1 MTSTP
6 VAPAAPAPAPDPAAP
21 ARSRG
26 HDLAGT
32 GVLYR
37 LALRRDRIAL
47 PVWVYIGT
55 GMVAST
61 AFSFRELYGDEA
73 ARRTF
78 TAGIDGN
85 GSLRA
90 LYGPVFDGSTIGGLT
105 AWRMGVFGAVLA
117 ALMSTLLVVRHTRA
131 EEEDGRLELVGAGAV
146 GRRAPLT
153 AALAAALTAN
163 AALAA
168 LVAAALIG
176 AGQAA
181 AGALAFALGLGATG
195 LFFAALAAVT
205 AQLAETARA
214 ANGLAGAAIGTAF
227 VLRAVGDSGSGA
239 GWVGWLSPLGWAEQV
254 RAFGGD
260 RWWVLLLPLAGA
272 ALLTALARALVARRD
287 LGAGLLPQRPGPAA
301 AAPALASAAAL
312 ARRLQRGPLLG
323 WTLAF
328 AAAGAVFGG
337 VAKGVVDLI
346 GDNRQMADV
355 LARLGG
361 QRGVLDAYLS
371 SIATMLGMTAAVY
384 AVQAVLRM
392 RAEEVSGRA
401 EPVLAGAVSRLRW
414 AAGHLLFPLLGTA
427 LPLAAAGLT
436 AGLAEGLAL
445 GGGAGG
451 GGTGGGAGGAVGR
464 MLGATL
470 VQLPAVWL
478 TAAVA
483 LAAYG
488 LLPRRAAAGW
498 AGFGL
503 FVLVSWLGPILRL
516 PQAVLD
522 LSPFSHLPHLPGGG
536 LTAAPLFWITA
547 LTALTATAGLAALRR
562 RDLG

>member
-1 MTSTP
+1 MSSEALGTP
-6 VAPAAPAPAPDPAAP
+6 AATAPAPG
-21 ARSRG
+21 G
-26 HDLAGT
+26 HDLTGT

-55 GMVAST
+55 AMVAST
-61 AFSFRELYGDEA
+61 VFSFRKLYADEA
-73 ARRTF
+73 SRRTF
-78 TAGIDGN
+78 AAGIDGN

-90 LYGPVFDGSTIGGLT
+90 LYGPIFDGSSTGGLT

-131 EEEDGRLELVGAGAV
+131 EEEDGRLELIGAGAV
-146 GRRAPLT
+146 GRRASLT
-153 AALAAALTAN
+153 AALAAALTAD

-168 LVAAALIG
+168 LVTAALLA
-176 AGQAA
+176 AGQSA
-181 AGALAFALGLGATG
+181 AGSLAFGLALGTTG
-195 LFFAALAAVT
+195 LFFAAVAAVT

-214 ANGLAGAAIGTAF
+214 ANGLAGAAVGAAF
-227 VLRAVGDSGSGA
+227 VVRAVGDAGTGSS
-239 GWVGWLSPLGWAEQV
+239 WVSWLSPIGWSEQV
-254 RAFGGD
+254 RAFAGE

-272 ALLTALARALVARRD
+272 ALLTALARTLVARRD

-301 AAPALASAAAL
+301 APPALASAAAL

-323 WTLAF
+323 WTPAL

-346 GDNRQMADV
+346 GDNQQMAEV
-355 LARLGG
+355 LARMGG
-361 QRGVLDAYLS
+361 QQGVLNAYLS
-371 SIATMLGMTAAVY
+371 SIATVFGMVAAVY

-392 RAEEVSGRA
+392 RTEEVSGRA

-427 LPLAAAGLT
+427 LLLAAAGLA

-445 GGGAGG
+445 GR
-451 GGTGGGAGGAVGR
+451 GTGPAVGR

-483 LAAYG
+483 LAGYA
-488 LLPRRAAAGW
+488 LLPHRAAAGW
-498 AGFGL
+498 TGFGV
-503 FVLVSWLGPILRL
+503 FVLVAWLGPILQL
-516 PQAVLD
+516 PQGVLD
-522 LSPFSHLPHLPGGG
+522 LSPFSHLPHLPGGR
-536 LTAAPLFWITA
+536 LDAAPLLWITA
-547 LTALTATAGLAALRR
+547 LTALTTAVALAGLRR

>member
-1 MTSTP
+1 MSGP
-6 VAPAAPAPAPDPAAP
+6 APAAAPG
-21 ARSRG
+21 G
-26 HDLAGT
+26 HDLTGT

-47 PVWVYIGT
+47 PVWVYLGT
-55 GMVAST
+55 AMVAST
-61 AFSFRELYGDEA
+61 VFSFRKLYADEDS
-73 ARRTF
+73 RRTF
-78 TAGIDGN
+78 AAGIDGN

-90 LYGPVFDGSTIGGLT
+90 LYGPVFDGSTTGGLT

-146 GRRAPLT
+146 GRRAPLA

-168 LVAAALIG
+168 LVTAALLA
-176 AGQAA
+176 AGQSA
-181 AGALAFALGLGATG
+181 AGSLAFGLALGTAG
-195 LFFAALAAVT
+195 LFFAAFAAVT

-214 ANGLAGAAIGTAF
+214 ANGLAGAAVGAAF
-227 VLRAVGDSGSGA
+227 VVRAIGDA
-239 GWVGWLSPLGWAEQV
+239 GTGTSWISWLSPIGWSEQV
-254 RAFGGD
+254 RAFGGN
-260 RWWVLLLPLAGA
+260 RWWALLLPLAGA
-272 ALLTALARALVARRD
+272 ALLAALARTLVARRD

-301 AAPALASAAAL
+301 APPALAGAAAL

-323 WTLAF
+323 WTLAL

-346 GDNRQMADV
+346 GDNRQMAEV
-355 LARLGG
+355 LARMGG
-361 QRGVLDAYLS
+361 QQGVLDAYLS
-371 SIATMLGMTAAVY
+371 SIATVFGMVAAVY

-427 LPLAAAGLT
+427 LLLAAAGLA

-445 GGGAGG
+445 GR
-451 GGTGGGAGGAVGR
+451 GTGEAVGR
-464 MLGATL
+464 MLGAAL

-483 LAAYG
+483 LAGYA
-488 LLPRRAAAGW
+488 LLPHLAAAGW
-498 AGFGL
+498 TGFGV
-503 FVLVSWLGPILRL
+503 FVLVAWLGPILRL
-516 PQAVLD
+516 PQGVLD
-522 LSPFSHLPHLPGGG
+522 LSPFSHLPHLPGGR
-536 LTAAPLFWITA
+536 LDAAPLLWITA
-547 LTALTATAGLAALRR
+547 LTALTAAVALAGLRR